1 MAEPPAKETPERPM
15 PEAMAASIAKQK
27 ASVRR
32 QVAGP
37 AGESQSTQ
45 SSSWFTTPWPR
56 EPFENIAPSAP
67 PEAAQSSIQAPCD
80 PLPSAEVD
88 GLVKDASS
96 RQGLK
101 EDLVRAVMQRE
112 SGFRP
117 CAVSSKGAQG
127 LMQLMPATSA
137 ELGVRN
143 PFDPKENVHAG
154 ARLLKQLLERYK
166 GNLELALSAYN
177 AGAGRVDREGAVPDI
192 PETRD
197 YLRNILGK
205 LSY

>member
-1 MAEPPAKETPERPM
+1 MAT
-15 PEAMAASIAKQK
+15 SIAKQK

-37 AGESQSTQ
+37 AGENQSNG

-56 EPFENIAPSAP
+56 EPIDSIASSAP
-67 PEAAQSSIQAPCD
+67 PPEPAQSSLDAPCD
-80 PLPSAEVD
+80 PLPQADVE

-101 EDLVRAVMQRE
+101 EDLVRAVMERE

-177 AGAGRVDREGAVPDI
+177 AGTGRVDREGAVPDI

>member
-1 MAEPPAKETPERPM
+1 M

-32 QVAGP
+32 QI
-37 AGESQSTQ
+37 AGEGESDSPH
-45 SSSWFTTPWPR
+45 SWFTTPWPR
-56 EPFENIAPSAP
+56 APFEIVAPQAP
-67 PEAAQSSIQAPCD
+67 APEPSSSSLQAPCD
-80 PLPSAEVD
+80 PLPQSDVD
-88 GLVKDASS
+88 GLIRDASS

-117 CAVSSKGAQG
+117 CAVSAKGAQG
-127 LMQLMPATSA
+127 LMQIMPATAA
-137 ELGVRN
+137 ELGVKN
-143 PFDPKENVHAG
+143 PFDPGENVHAG
-154 ARLLKQLLERYK
+154 ARLLKQLIERYK

-197 YLRNILGK
+197 YIRDILGK

>member
-1 MAEPPAKETPERPM
+1 MAV
-15 PEAMAASIAKQK
+15 SIAKQK

-37 AGESQSTQ
+37 GGQNPSNG

-56 EPFENIAPSAP
+56 EPFDSIAPFDSTAP
-67 PEAAQSSIQAPCD
+67 PAPPLEPSQSSLQAPCD
-80 PLPSAEVD
+80 PLPTTDVD
-88 GLVKDASS
+88 ELIKAASNH
-96 RQGLK
+96 QGLK
-101 EDLVRAVMQRE
+101 EDLVRAVMERE

-127 LMQLMPATSA
+127 LMQLMPATAA

-166 GNLELALSAYN
+166 GNVELALSAYN

-192 PETRD
+192 RETRD
-197 YLRNILGK
+197 YLLNILSK